1 MYIKSHLFILCPVL
15 SKRVAG
21 STSRR
26 LLVSDARPRLTS
38 DPIKVTRVYD
48 TVSIRNALLKVF
60 KSRREADEDT
70 DRIDSSQHSN

>member
-1 MYIKSHLFILCPVL
+1 MTILCPVL

-26 LLVSDARPRLTS
+26 LLVPDARPRLTS
-38 DPIKVTRVYD
+38 DPVKVTRVHD
-48 TVSIRNALLKVF
+48 AVSIRNVLLKVF